1 MGESILRD
9 RRILFESGPSSD
21 GPGYRKG
28 IGLIFPNQNRDIE
41 WQHKRNWGR
50 WREPREEFSFLF
62 NSSVD
67 LGIGLTGDKVYWLA
81 KQCIFALSGALSTAR
96 ENPVA

>member
-9 RRILFESGPSSD
+9 RRILFECGPFSE

-28 IGLIFPNQNRDIE
+28 IGLIFPNQDVDNE
-41 WQHKRNWGR
+41 WQHKRNRGTLAGAPGR
-50 WREPREEFSFLF
+50 VSFLL

-67 LGIGLTGDKVYWLA
+67 LGIGLPGDKVQWLGKRHTFRA
-81 KQCIFALSGALSTAR
+81 VRCASDD
-96 ENPVA
+96 P

>member
-1 MGESILRD
+1 MIEGSYLHRKDAQTGICTLNIFD
-9 RRILFESGPSSD
+9 KNYFIFESGPSSD
-21 GPGYRKG
+21 GPDYRKG
-28 IGLIFPNQNRDIE
+28 NGLIFPYQDVDNE

-67 LGIGLTGDKVYWLA
+67 LGIGLTGDKV
-81 KQCIFALSGALSTAR
+81 
-96 ENPVA
+96 

>member
-21 GPGYRKG
+21 GPDYRKG
-28 IGLIFPNQNRDIE
+28 NGLIFPYQVVDIE
-41 WQHKRNWGR
+41 WSHKRNGRR

-62 NSSVD
+62 NSLLD
-67 LGIGLTGDKVYWLA
+67 HGITLSGDMVSQLA
-81 KQCIFALSGALSTAR
+81 KQCLFALSGALSTAL

>member
-9 RRILFESGPSSD
+9 RKILFESGPSSD
-21 GPGYRKG
+21 GPDYRKG
-28 IGLIFPNQNRDIE
+28 NGLIFPYRNVDNE

-62 NSSVD
+62 NSATD
-67 LGIGLTGDKVYWLA
+67 LGIGLTGDKVCGLA
-81 KQCIFALSGALSTAR
+81 KQYFFLLSGALSTAL

>member
-9 RRILFESGPSSD
+9 RKILFESDLSSD
-21 GPGYRKG
+21 GSGYRKG
-28 IGLIFPNQNRDIE
+28 IGLIFPNQNVDNE
-41 WQHKRNWGR
+41 WQHKRNWER

-67 LGIGLTGDKVYWLA
+67 LGIGLPGDKVQRLA
-81 KQCIFALSGALSTAR
+81 KQYFFVLSGALSTTR

>member
-9 RRILFESGPSSD
+9 RRILFPSGPFSE
-21 GPGYRKG
+21 GPAYRKG
-28 IGLIFPNQNRDIE
+28 IGLIFPNQDVDNE
-41 WQHKRNWGR
+41 WQHKRNRGR

-67 LGIGLTGDKVYWLA
+67 LGIGLTGDKVQRLVKRHTFCA
-81 KQCIFALSGALSTAR
+81 VRCA
-96 ENPVA
+96 PDDP

>member
-9 RRILFESGPSSD
+9 RRILFESDPSSD
-21 GPGYRKG
+21 GSGYRKG
-28 IGLIFPNQNRDIE
+28 IGLIFPNRDVDIE

-50 WREPREEFSFLF
+50 WREPQEEFSFLF

-67 LGIGLTGDKVYWLA
+67 HGIGLTGDMVQRLGKRNTFVA
-81 KQCIFALSGALSTAR
+81 SGALPTTR

>member
-9 RRILFESGPSSD
+9 RRILFESGPSSV

-28 IGLIFPNQNRDIE
+28 IGLIFPNQDVDIE
-41 WQHKRNWGR
+41 WQHKRNWGH

-62 NSSVD
+62 NNSVD
-67 LGIGLTGDKVYWLA
+67 LGIGLPGDKVQWLG
-81 KQCIFALSGALSTAR
+81 KQHTFVLSGALPTIR